1 MERQCWANNQYSRRE
16 CLEISGIPENIENKD
31 LENLTLQIFEKIDIS
46 VDPENVE
53 DCHWVKPQRLKKV
66 IIKLSRRKD
75 TNKIC
80 SEKKKLNGKNLTSL
94 GINAP
99 VYINGSLCI
108 YYKKLWAKCKK
119 LHNNKLIY
127 AFWISNGSIKLKVSE
142 NVNIHVITH
151 YVDLEEL
158 FPNNELIKDIQKGT
172 GSVYLSWVCFSQLVY
187 CVQCSTFT
195 VQHLVIFDGIFMG
208 CIRYFGVL

>member
-1 MERQCWANNQYSRRE
+1 M
-16 CLEISGIPENIENKD
+16 
-31 LENLTLQIFEKIDIS
+31 
-46 VDPENVE
+46 
-53 DCHWVKPQRLKKV
+53 
-66 IIKLSRRKD
+66 
-75 TNKIC
+75 
-80 SEKKKLNGKNLTSL
+80 
-94 GINAP
+94 
-99 VYINGSLCI
+99 
-108 YYKKLWAKCKK
+108 
-119 LHNNKLIY
+119 
-127 AFWISNGSIKLKVSE
+127 
-142 NVNIHVITH
+142 ITH

>member
-53 DCHWVKPQRLKKV
+53 DCHWVKTQRSKKV

-75 TNKIC
+75 ANKIR
-80 SEKKKLNGKNLTSL
+80 SEKKKLKGKNLISL
-94 GINAP
+94 GINTP
-99 VYINGSLCI
+99 VYINDSMCI

-119 LHNNKLIY
+119 LHNSKLIY
-127 AFWISNGSIKLKVSE
+127 AFWILKS
-142 NVNIHVITH
+142 
-151 YVDLEEL
+151 
-158 FPNNELIKDIQKGT
+158 FRK
-172 GSVYLSWVCFSQLVY
+172 W
-187 CVQCSTFT
+187 
-195 VQHLVIFDGIFMG
+195 
-208 CIRYFGVL
+208 

>member
-1 MERQCWANNQYSRRE
+1 MSGNFRYSWKHWQQGFGKLNIAN
-16 CLEISGIPENIENKD
+16 
-31 LENLTLQIFEKIDIS
+31 FEKINIS

-53 DCHWVKPQRLKKV
+53 DCYWVKPQRLKKV

-127 AFWISNGSIKLKVSE
+127 AFWTSNCSIKLKVSE
-142 NVNIHVITH
+142 NGNIHVITH
-151 YVDLEEL
+151 DVDLEEL
-158 FPNNELIKDIQKGT
+158 FPNNELIKDMQR
-172 GSVYLSWVCFSQLVY
+172 V
-187 CVQCSTFT
+187 
-195 VQHLVIFDGIFMG
+195 
-208 CIRYFGVL
+208 